1 MVRLNDATVSV
12 VFAPDGFK
20 PNPMVP
26 EMQLDLTA
34 QRTELLEQMI
44 DKFLDFFRRFFRDSD
59 LDRRAGKMLF
69 SARCCGTTRL
79 RSCTLKAA
87 LRT

>member
-59 LDRRAGKMLF
+59 LDRRADKIRDLLASF
-69 SARCCGTTRL
+69 TPF
-79 RSCTLKAA
+79 
-87 LRT
+87 